1 MKINATLVSIRDY
14 FQTHWKYCHNH
25 ILLNISACLQHTHN
39 VMFKY
44 VFKLLKQKLYEPW
57 TECKTNGGCEW
68 SHPPALTCNSIF
80 LCGHSMCIQLLEL
93 PVELLQFSAGG
104 SKLTV
109 HISSILAVGH
119 RSSQPLSRLFDLQ
132 FPLNLLPEK
141 GDRILYTLLELRVH
155 EVTFSQTP
163 QTAALLC
170 SSNIEK
176 VQKSTCI
183 KLLFAYSSLFD

>member
-1 MKINATLVSIRDY
+1 MNCELNVKQDQTKKIGLKLEQSY
-14 FQTHWKYCHNH
+14 FSQYKNKDKNYTFLYINYQ
-25 ILLNISACLQHTHN
+25 IS
-39 VMFKY
+39 
-44 VFKLLKQKLYEPW
+44 LYHV
-57 TECKTNGGCEW
+57 KEW

-176 VQKSTCI
+176 VKKSTCI